1 MQRTVNLTDQRA
13 LGQHQADTDIKA
25 AVIVDVCIKR
35 ETFFLAFVGGHDVG
49 LIFPQPRQHRHDEQV
64 KITGKVGHN
73 DIERVTLF
81 E

>member
-1 MQRTVNLTDQRA
+1 MQCAVHLTDQRA
-13 LGQHQADTDIKA
+13 LGQHQADADIKA

-35 ETFFLAFVGGHDVG
+35 EALFLAFVGGHDVG